1 MKEALKLFLKI
12 SKIREER
19 AQAQFKKLN
28 FELKKSEQFS
38 QQVSDY
44 VKEYGEQMI
53 QTAQQGVQVAF
64 LQDSNAFRNRLEI
77 GVNEQK
83 QQIVGMKNAT
93 EQSKAHALATQLK
106 VQAIEKVL
114 KRKNSEFQQSREIK
128 ENKVL
133 EDSLVSRIKK
143 QIGMKNAS
151 LCLT

>member
-1 MKEALKLFLKI
+1 MKDSLKLFLKI

-28 FELKKSEQFS
+28 FELQKSEQFS

-64 LQDSNAFRNRLEI
+64 LQDSNAFRNRLEN

-83 QQIVGMKNAT
+83 QQIIGMKHAT
-93 EQSKAHALATQLK
+93 EQSKAFAVAAQVK
-106 VQAIEKVL
+106 VKAIEKVVR
-114 KRKNSEFQQSREIK
+114 RKKTEFQQIQEGK

-133 EDSLVSRIKK
+133 EDSLVSRLKK
-143 QIGMKNAS
+143 
-151 LCLT
+151 

>member
-1 MKEALKLFLKI
+1 MKDSLKLFLKI

-28 FELKKSEQFS
+28 FELQKSEQFS

-64 LQDSNAFRNRLEI
+64 LQDSNAFRNRLEN

-83 QQIVGMKNAT
+83 QQIIGMKHAT
-93 EQSKAHALATQLK
+93 EQSKAFAVAAQVK
-106 VQAIEKVL
+106 VKAIEKVV
-114 KRKNSEFQQSREIK
+114 KRKKTEFQQVQEGN

-133 EDSLVSRIKK
+133 EDSLVSRLKK
-143 QIGMKNAS
+143 
-151 LCLT
+151 

>member
-1 MKEALKLFLKI
+1 MKDSLKLFLKI

-28 FELKKSEQFS
+28 FELQKSEQFS

-64 LQDSNAFRNRLEI
+64 LQDSNAFRNRLEN

-83 QQIVGMKNAT
+83 QQIVGMKHAT
-93 EQSKAHALATQLK
+93 EQSKAFAVAAQVK
-106 VQAIEKVL
+106 VKASEKVV
-114 KRKNSEFQQSREIK
+114 KRKKTEFQQVQEGK

-133 EDSLVSRIKK
+133 EDSLVSRLKK
-143 QIGMKNAS
+143 
-151 LCLT
+151 

>member
-1 MKEALKLFLKI
+1 MKESLKLFLKI

-28 FELKKSEQFS
+28 FELQKSEQFS

-64 LQDSNAFRNRLEI
+64 LQDSNAFRNRLEN

-83 QQIVGMKNAT
+83 QQIVGMKHAT
-93 EQSKAHALATQLK
+93 EQSKAFAVAAQVK
-106 VQAIEKVL
+106 VKAIEKVI
-114 KRKNSEFQQSREIK
+114 KRKDTEFQQVQEGK

-133 EDSLVSRIKK
+133 EDSLVSRLKK
-143 QIGMKNAS
+143 
-151 LCLT
+151 

>member
-1 MKEALKLFLKI
+1 MKESLKLFLKI

-28 FELKKSEQFS
+28 FELQKSEQFS

-64 LQDSNAFRNRLEI
+64 LQDSNAFRNRLEN

-83 QQIVGMKNAT
+83 QQIVGMKHAT
-93 EQSKAHALATQLK
+93 EQSKAFAVAAQVK
-106 VQAIEKVL
+106 VKAIEKVI
-114 KRKNSEFQQSREIK
+114 KRKNTEFQQIQEVK

-133 EDSLVSRIKK
+133 EDGIISRLKK
-143 QIGMKNAS
+143 
-151 LCLT
+151 

>member
-1 MKEALKLFLKI
+1 MKDALKLFLKI

-28 FELKKSEQFS
+28 FELQKSEQFS

-64 LQDSNAFRNRLEI
+64 LQDSNAFRNRLEN

-83 QQIVGMKNAT
+83 QQIIGMKHAT
-93 EQSKAHALATQLK
+93 EQSKAFAVAAQVK
-106 VQAIEKVL
+106 VKAIEKVV
-114 KRKNSEFQQSREIK
+114 KRKKTEFQQIQEGK

-133 EDSLVSRIKK
+133 EDSLVARLKK
-143 QIGMKNAS
+143 
-151 LCLT
+151 

>member
-1 MKEALKLFLKI
+1 MKKALNLFLKI

-53 QTAQQGVQVAF
+53 QTAEEGVQVAF
-64 LQDSNAFRNRLEI
+64 LQDSNAFRNRLEN

-83 QQIVGMKNAT
+83 QQIVGMKHAT
-93 EQSKAHALATQLK
+93 EQSKEYALASQMK
-106 VQAIEKVL
+106 VQAIERVL
-114 KRKNSEFQQSREIK
+114 KRKNAEFAHSNEVK

-133 EDSLVSRIKK
+133 EDSLVARIKK
-143 QIGMKNAS
+143 
-151 LCLT
+151 

>member
-64 LQDSNAFRNRLEI
+64 LQDSNAFRNRLEN

-83 QQIVGMKNAT
+83 QQIIGMKNAT

-106 VQAIEKVL
+106 VQAIEKVI
-114 KRKNSEFQQSREIK
+114 KRKNSEFQQMREIK

-143 QIGMKNAS
+143 
-151 LCLT
+151 

>member
-19 AQAQFKKLN
+19 AQAQFKKMN
-28 FELKKSEQFS
+28 FELKKSELFS

-53 QTAQQGVQVAF
+53 ETAQQGVQVAF
-64 LQDSNAFRNRLEI
+64 LQDSNAFRNRLEN

-83 QQIVGMKNAT
+83 QQIIGMKQAT
-93 EQSKAHALATQLK
+93 EQSKTFAVAAQVK
-106 VQAIEKVL
+106 VKAIEKVI
-114 KRKNSEFQQSREIK
+114 KRKKTEIQLIEEVK

-133 EDSLVSRIKK
+133 EDSLISRIKK
-143 QIGMKNAS
+143 
-151 LCLT
+151 

>member
-1 MKEALKLFLKI
+1 MKDSLKLFLKI

-28 FELKKSEQFS
+28 FELQKSEQFS

-64 LQDSNAFRNRLEI
+64 LQDSNAFRNRLEN

-83 QQIVGMKNAT
+83 QQIIGMKHAT
-93 EQSKAHALATQLK
+93 EQSKAFAVAAQVK
-106 VQAIEKVL
+106 VKAIEKVV
-114 KRKNSEFQQSREIK
+114 KRKKTEFQQVQEGK

-133 EDSLVSRIKK
+133 EDSLVSRLKK
-143 QIGMKNAS
+143 
-151 LCLT
+151 

>member
-1 MKEALKLFLKI
+1 MKDSLKLFLKI

-28 FELKKSEQFS
+28 FELQKSEQFS

-64 LQDSNAFRNRLEI
+64 LQDSNAFRNRLEN

-83 QQIVGMKNAT
+83 QQIAGMKHAT
-93 EQSKAHALATQLK
+93 EQSKAFAVAAQVK
-106 VQAIEKVL
+106 VKAIEKVV
-114 KRKNSEFQQSREIK
+114 KRKKTEFQQVQEGK

-133 EDSLVSRIKK
+133 EDSLVSRLKK
-143 QIGMKNAS
+143 
-151 LCLT
+151 

>member
-1 MKEALKLFLKI
+1 MKKALNLFLKI

-53 QTAQQGVQVAF
+53 QTAEQGVQVAF
-64 LQDSNAFRNRLEI
+64 LQDSNAFRNRLEN

-83 QQIVGMKNAT
+83 QQIVGMKHAT
-93 EQSKAHALATQLK
+93 EQSKEYALASQMK

-114 KRKNSEFQQSREIK
+114 KRKNAEFAHSNEVK

-133 EDSLVSRIKK
+133 EDSLVARIKK
-143 QIGMKNAS
+143 
-151 LCLT
+151 

>member
-28 FELKKSEQFS
+28 FELQKSEQFS

-64 LQDSNAFRNRLEI
+64 LQDSNAFRNRLEN

-93 EQSKAHALATQLK
+93 EQSKAFAVAAQVK
-106 VQAIEKVL
+106 VKAIEKVI
-114 KRKNSEFQQSREIK
+114 KRKKTEFQQIQEGK

-133 EDSLVSRIKK
+133 EDSLVSRLKK
-143 QIGMKNAS
+143 
-151 LCLT
+151 

>member
-1 MKEALKLFLKI
+1 MKDALKLFLKI

-28 FELKKSEQFS
+28 FELQKSEQFS

-64 LQDSNAFRNRLEI
+64 LQDSNAFRNRLEN

-83 QQIVGMKNAT
+83 QQIAGMKHAT
-93 EQSKAHALATQLK
+93 EQSKVFAVAAQVK
-106 VQAIEKVL
+106 VKAIEKVV
-114 KRKNSEFQQSREIK
+114 KRKKTEFQQIQEGK

-133 EDSLVSRIKK
+133 EDSLVSRLKK
-143 QIGMKNAS
+143 
-151 LCLT
+151 

>member
-1 MKEALKLFLKI
+1 MKDPLKLFLKI

-28 FELKKSEQFS
+28 FELQKSEQFS

-64 LQDSNAFRNRLEI
+64 LQDSNAFRNRLEN

-83 QQIVGMKNAT
+83 QQIVGMKHAT
-93 EQSKAHALATQLK
+93 EQSKAFAVAAQVK
-106 VQAIEKVL
+106 VKAIEKVV
-114 KRKNSEFQQSREIK
+114 KRKKTEFQQIQEGK

-133 EDSLVSRIKK
+133 EDSLVSRLKK
-143 QIGMKNAS
+143 
-151 LCLT
+151 

>member
-1 MKEALKLFLKI
+1 MKDSLKLFLKI

-28 FELKKSEQFS
+28 FELQKSEQFS

-64 LQDSNAFRNRLEI
+64 LQDSNAFRNRLEN

-83 QQIVGMKNAT
+83 QQIVGMKHAT
-93 EQSKAHALATQLK
+93 EQSKAFAVAAQVK
-106 VQAIEKVL
+106 VKAIEKVV
-114 KRKNSEFQQSREIK
+114 KRKKTEFQQVQEGK

-133 EDSLVSRIKK
+133 EDSLVSRLKK
-143 QIGMKNAS
+143 
-151 LCLT
+151 

>member
-1 MKEALKLFLKI
+1 MKDALKLFLKI

-28 FELKKSEQFS
+28 FELQKSEQFS

-64 LQDSNAFRNRLEI
+64 LQDSNAFRNRLEN

-83 QQIVGMKNAT
+83 QQIVGMKHAT
-93 EQSKAHALATQLK
+93 EQSKAFAVAAQVK
-106 VQAIEKVL
+106 VKAIEKVV
-114 KRKNSEFQQSREIK
+114 KRKKTEFQQIQEGK

-133 EDSLVSRIKK
+133 EDSLVSRLKK
-143 QIGMKNAS
+143 
-151 LCLT
+151 

>member
-1 MKEALKLFLKI
+1 MKKALNLFLKI

-53 QTAQQGVQVAF
+53 QTAEQGVQVAF
-64 LQDSNAFRNRLEI
+64 LQDSNAFRNRLEN

-83 QQIVGMKNAT
+83 QQIVGMKHAT
-93 EQSKAHALATQLK
+93 EQSKEYALASQMK

-114 KRKNSEFQQSREIK
+114 KRKNAEFAHSNEVK

-133 EDSLVSRIKK
+133 EDGLVARIKK
-143 QIGMKNAS
+143 
-151 LCLT
+151 

>member
-1 MKEALKLFLKI
+1 MKDAIKLFLKI

-53 QTAQQGVQVAF
+53 ETAEKGVQVAF
-64 LQDSNAFRNRLEI
+64 LQDSNAFRNRLEN

-83 QQIVGMKNAT
+83 QQIIGMKHAT
-93 EQSKAHALATQLK
+93 EQSKAFAIAAQLK
-106 VQAIEKVL
+106 VQAVEKVIQ
-114 KRKNSEFQQSREIK
+114 RKTSEFAQSKEIK

-143 QIGMKNAS
+143 
-151 LCLT
+151 

>member
-28 FELKKSEQFS
+28 FELQKSEQFS

-64 LQDSNAFRNRLEI
+64 LQDSNAFRNRLEN

-93 EQSKAHALATQLK
+93 EQSKAFAVAAQVK
-106 VQAIEKVL
+106 VKAIEKVI
-114 KRKNSEFQQSREIK
+114 KRKKTEFQQIQEGK

-133 EDSLVSRIKK
+133 EDGLVSRLKK
-143 QIGMKNAS
+143 
-151 LCLT
+151 

>member
-53 QTAQQGVQVAF
+53 QTAEQGVQVAF
-64 LQDSNAFRNRLEI
+64 LQDSNAFRNRLEN

-93 EQSKAHALATQLK
+93 EQSKEFAIASQMK

-114 KRKNSEFQQSREIK
+114 KRKNAEFAHSNEVK

-143 QIGMKNAS
+143 
-151 LCLT
+151 

>member
-1 MKEALKLFLKI
+1 MKKALNLFLKI

-64 LQDSNAFRNRLEI
+64 LQDSNAFRNRLEN

-83 QQIVGMKNAT
+83 QQIVGMKHAT
-93 EQSKAHALATQLK
+93 EQSKEYALASQMK

-114 KRKNSEFQQSREIK
+114 KRKNAEFAHSNEVK

-133 EDSLVSRIKK
+133 EDSLVARIKK
-143 QIGMKNAS
+143 
-151 LCLT
+151 

>member
-1 MKEALKLFLKI
+1 MKDSLKLFLKI

-28 FELKKSEQFS
+28 FELQKSEQFS

-53 QTAQQGVQVAF
+53 QTAQEGVQVAF
-64 LQDSNAFRNRLEI
+64 LQDSNAFRNRLEN

-83 QQIVGMKNAT
+83 QQIVGMKHAT
-93 EQSKAHALATQLK
+93 EQSKAFAVAAQVK
-106 VQAIEKVL
+106 VKAIEKVV
-114 KRKNSEFQQSREIK
+114 KRKKTEFQQVQEGK

-133 EDSLVSRIKK
+133 EDSLVSRLKK
-143 QIGMKNAS
+143 
-151 LCLT
+151 

>member
-1 MKEALKLFLKI
+1 MKDPLKLFLKI

-28 FELKKSEQFS
+28 FELQKSEQFS

-64 LQDSNAFRNRLEI
+64 LQDSNAFRNRLEN

-83 QQIVGMKNAT
+83 QQIVGMKHAT
-93 EQSKAHALATQLK
+93 EQSKAFAVAAQVK
-106 VQAIEKVL
+106 VKAIEQVV
-114 KRKNSEFQQSREIK
+114 KRKKTEFQQVQEGN

-133 EDSLVSRIKK
+133 EDSLVSRLKK
-143 QIGMKNAS
+143 
-151 LCLT
+151 

>member
-1 MKEALKLFLKI
+1 MKDPLKLFLKI

-28 FELKKSEQFS
+28 FELQKSEQFS

-44 VKEYGEQMI
+44 VKEYGGQMI

-64 LQDSNAFRNRLEI
+64 LQDSNAFRNRLEN

-83 QQIVGMKNAT
+83 QQIVGMKHAT
-93 EQSKAHALATQLK
+93 EQSKAFAVAAQVK
-106 VQAIEKVL
+106 VKAIEKVV
-114 KRKNSEFQQSREIK
+114 KRKKTEFQQVQEGK

-133 EDSLVSRIKK
+133 EDSLVSRLKK
-143 QIGMKNAS
+143 
-151 LCLT
+151 

>member
-1 MKEALKLFLKI
+1 MKESLKLFLKI

-28 FELKKSEQFS
+28 FELQKSEQFS

-64 LQDSNAFRNRLEI
+64 LQDSNAFRNRLEN

-83 QQIVGMKNAT
+83 QQIVGMKHAT
-93 EQSKAHALATQLK
+93 EQSKAFAVAAQVK
-106 VQAIEKVL
+106 VKAIEKVV
-114 KRKNSEFQQSREIK
+114 KRKKTEFQQNQEAK

-133 EDSLVSRIKK
+133 EDGIISRLKR
-143 QIGMKNAS
+143 
-151 LCLT
+151 

>member
-53 QTAQQGVQVAF
+53 QTAEQGVQVAF
-64 LQDSNAFRNRLEI
+64 LQDSNAFRNRLEN

-83 QQIVGMKNAT
+83 QQIVGMKHAT
-93 EQSKAHALATQLK
+93 EQSKEYALASQMK

-114 KRKNSEFQQSREIK
+114 KRKNAEFAHSNEVK

-133 EDSLVSRIKK
+133 EDSLVARIKK
-143 QIGMKNAS
+143 
-151 LCLT
+151 

>member
-1 MKEALKLFLKI
+1 MKDALKLFLKI

-28 FELKKSEQFS
+28 FELQKSEQFS

-64 LQDSNAFRNRLEI
+64 LQDSNAFRNRLEN

-83 QQIVGMKNAT
+83 QQIVGMKHAT
-93 EQSKAHALATQLK
+93 EQSKAFAVAAQLK
-106 VQAIEKVL
+106 VQAIEKVA
-114 KRKNSEFQQSREIK
+114 KRKKTEFQQIQEGK

-133 EDSLVSRIKK
+133 EDSLVSRLKK
-143 QIGMKNAS
+143 
-151 LCLT
+151 

>member
-1 MKEALKLFLKI
+1 MKKALNLFLKI

-53 QTAQQGVQVAF
+53 QTAEQGVQVAF
-64 LQDSNAFRNRLEI
+64 LQDSNAFRNRLEN

-93 EQSKAHALATQLK
+93 EQSKEFAIASQMK

-114 KRKNSEFQQSREIK
+114 KRKNAEFAHSNEVK

-143 QIGMKNAS
+143 
-151 LCLT
+151 

>member
-1 MKEALKLFLKI
+1 MKEALNLFLKI

-64 LQDSNAFRNRLEI
+64 LQDSNAFRNRLEN

-83 QQIVGMKNAT
+83 QQIIGMKHAT
-93 EQSKAHALATQLK
+93 EQSKAHALASQLK

-114 KRKNSEFQQSREIK
+114 KRKNAEFAHSKEVK
-128 ENKVL
+128 ENQVR

-143 QIGMKNAS
+143 
-151 LCLT
+151 